1 MSKRLIFNCLIACW
15 VPAGAMACEG
25 HDRLLFDKTATLE
38 GVLKSGKGN
47 HEAQG
52 AFDYTYIALDS
63 PVCVDAP
70 PAEAGDDD
78 AAQSVEAPVA
88 QIQIAG
94 EAVDT
99 QLPIGK
105 RVSVEG
111 TLFPAHTMWH
121 VEDVLIDSAGLTPR

>member
-1 MSKRLIFNCLIACW
+1 MSKRQIFTCMIACW
-15 VPAGAMACEG
+15 VPATAMACEG
-25 HDRLLFDKTATLE
+25 HTRLAFDKPAVLE

-52 AFDYTYIALDS
+52 AFDYVYIALDK

-70 PAEAGDDD
+70 AAKPGDED
-78 AAQSVEAPVA
+78 AAQSVEAAVT

-94 EAVDT
+94 DAIAT

-105 RVSVEG
+105 HVSVEG

-121 VEDVLIDSAGLTPR
+121 VEDVLIDTSEVTAR